1 MKRDTASGRWL
12 PGESAN
18 PLGPRILTPAR
29 KKALERRQRAER
41 ARKAAQES
49 VAQKFQSEVVRVSE
63 ATIKAAIGGDP
74 AAQRLVLERV
84 DPPRKPESPPI
95 VVPNFDADA
104 ETASASVVAMV
115 ARGEISVEKGAQLL
129 DILSKRAEISFAG
142 QVVEQLARLK
152 GNLQRHGLTPLVA
165 ALTSLSVDKS
175 R

>member
-1 MKRDTASGRWL
+1 M
-12 PGESAN
+12 
-18 PLGPRILTPAR
+18 
-29 KKALERRQRAER
+29 
-41 ARKAAQES
+41 AQ
-49 VAQKFQSEVVRVSE
+49 VSE
-63 ATIKAAIGGDP
+63 ATLKAAISGDP

-84 DPPRKPESPPI
+84 DPPRKAESPPI

-115 ARGEISVEKGAQLL
+115 SRGEISVEKGAQLL

-152 GNLQRHGLTPLVA
+152 VNLQRNGLAPLMP
-165 ALTSLSVDKS
+165 ALMDN